1 MTQPEAE
8 ITELPSSPGARLKR
22 EREARGLTQHQA
34 AEQLNLD
41 PMVVHVLEANDF
53 AALGAPVFVRGHLR
67 RYAAMLGL
75 REDEI
80 VGAYERSKQQVEE
93 PTLVPKAR
101 LEMAPVRERT
111 RPRWRWVAGGAFAFL
126 LAAALVAYVSNNGLP
141 WGSSNEKQSAAT
153 LEAPPATQAPPFEPA
168 PAPVSV
174 PSAGGEATGTSAPPA
189 TAATEGTTPS
199 AGPAESTPPAPVATA
214 PGQVSLL
221 LKFSGDSW
229 VEVFDR
235 SGRALMYDL
244 GKSGTE
250 RTITATAPLSV
261 TLGNAASVAIS
272 VNGRNLPLPPRA
284 AGEVMAR
291 FSIDSSGTLH

>member
-153 LEAPPATQAPPFEPA
+153 LEAPPATQAPPRGNGHFGAAGHSGHRRHNAVCRSRGVDAARARRDGAGAGQPA
-168 PAPVSV
+168 AQVQRRLLGRGLRPLRPGADVR
-174 PSAGGEATGTSAPPA
+174 
-189 TAATEGTTPS
+189 
-199 AGPAESTPPAPVATA
+199 
-214 PGQVSLL
+214 PGQV
-221 LKFSGDSW
+221 GHGTHDHRDGA
-229 VEVFDR
+229 VER
-235 SGRALMYDL
+235 HARQCCQRRDL
-244 GKSGTE
+244 GQ
-250 RTITATAPLSV
+250 RPQPAFAATRR
-261 TLGNAASVAIS
+261 
-272 VNGRNLPLPPRA
+272 GRGDGALQH
-284 AGEVMAR
+284 R
-291 FSIDSSGTLH
+291 FQRHLALIPGRQR

>member
-1 MTQPEAE
+1 
-8 ITELPSSPGARLKR
+8 
-22 EREARGLTQHQA
+22 
-34 AEQLNLD
+34 
-41 PMVVHVLEANDF
+41 
-53 AALGAPVFVRGHLR
+53 
-67 RYAAMLGL
+67 
-75 REDEI
+75 
-80 VGAYERSKQQVEE
+80 
-93 PTLVPKAR
+93 
-101 LEMAPVRERT
+101 
-111 RPRWRWVAGGAFAFL
+111 
-126 LAAALVAYVSNNGLP
+126 
-141 WGSSNEKQSAAT
+141 
-153 LEAPPATQAPPFEPA
+153 
-168 PAPVSV
+168 V

>member
-1 MTQPEAE
+1 MTQPEAGV
-8 ITELPSSPGARLKR
+8 TELPSSPGARLKR
-22 EREARGLTQHQA
+22 EREARGLTPQQA

-41 PMVVHVLEANDF
+41 PAVVLVLEANDF

-111 RPRWRWVAGGAFAFL
+111 RPRWPWVSGGAFAFL
-126 LAAALVAYVSNNGLP
+126 LAAALVAYVSNNGWP
-141 WGSSNEKQSAAT
+141 WSSSNDEESTTTVLEAPVVTTTPSPESLPVPASPPVAGGAMDASTAGAAGSAAT
-153 LEAPPATQAPPFEPA
+153 
-168 PAPVSV
+168 
-174 PSAGGEATGTSAPPA
+174 PSAPGSPE
-189 TAATEGTTPS
+189 
-199 AGPAESTPPAPVATA
+199 VATA

-221 LKFSGDSW
+221 LRFTADSW
-229 VEVFDR
+229 VEVFDG

-244 GKSGTE
+244 GKAGTE

-261 TLGNAASVAIS
+261 TLGKAAGVAIT
-272 VNGRNLPLPPRA
+272 VNGRSLPLPPRA

-291 FSIDSSGTLH
+291 FSIDSNGTLH